1 MERIGNWEMFEKN
14 RYISRNFTLFKY
26 ICVSFITY
34 FALSRLERNWEE
46 EWRSKED
53 RSIENFSILDN
64 IVATFKR
71 NYEIN
76 GVNGNQSW
84 FPTKSVESTVMGI
97 WNISTLTAFGRAPK
111 LNQYFWQRYDSL

>member
-1 MERIGNWEMFEKN
+1 MFEKN

-84 FPTKSVESTVMGI
+84 FPTKSVESTVMGV

>member
-1 MERIGNWEMFEKN
+1 MCAIYNIFRVIAFRAKLGRRMKIER
-14 RYISRNFTLFKY
+14 
-26 ICVSFITY
+26 
-34 FALSRLERNWEE
+34 
-46 EWRSKED
+46 
-53 RSIENFSILDN
+53 RSIDRKFLDN